1 MDNKSSEKLSK
12 LKKLLKSNE
21 KILFS
26 STEDNVEILVDREH
40 LEFLKLCLT
49 NHYELYGNTYFR
61 FFVIA
66 ADENPI
72 SKLREKKIV
81 TALNEYIGGRVI
93 V

>member
-49 NHYELYGNTYFR
+49 NHYELYGNTFFR

-66 ADENPI
+66 AD
-72 SKLREKKIV
+72 
-81 TALNEYIGGRVI
+81 
-93 V
+93 